1 MGDDDPATD
10 PLAFDP
16 EWAYLKPMSDKISV
30 DIVADLVCPWCWLGK
45 RNWDQAVAQ
54 VPEVKVETVWRP
66 YQLDPTIARTGQP
79 YSDYMKAK
87 FSGEAT
93 ERWKQMRAYLEEAA
107 PGAGIQ
113 FNFDAI
119 PVRPNTLNAHR
130 VMKWAGGQGQADA
143 AAEALFKAFFQD
155 SRDIGDPAVLTEI
168 AGEAGLDTAI
178 VGDLLASDRDEKAV
192 WEEEVFFRKLGV
204 SGVPTYIFNGRF
216 AVSGAQE
223 PAVLADAIRQAVQEP
238 AEADDKDA

>member
-1 MGDDDPATD
+1 
-10 PLAFDP
+10 
-16 EWAYLKPMSDKISV
+16 
-30 DIVADLVCPWCWLGK
+30 
-45 RNWDQAVAQ
+45 
-54 VPEVKVETVWRP
+54 
-66 YQLDPTIARTGQP
+66 
-79 YSDYMKAK
+79 
-87 FSGEAT
+87 
-93 ERWKQMRAYLEEAA
+93 MRAYLEEAA

-119 PVRPNTLNAHR
+119 KTRPNTLNAHR
-130 VMKWAGGQGQADA
+130 VMKWANGQGKADA
-143 AAEALFKAFFQD
+143 MAEALFQAFFQD
-155 SRDIGDPAVLTEI
+155 SRDIGDTAVLTGL

-238 AEADDKDA
+238 AEADDEDA